1 VAGFFKLGLPDLVHF
16 YALRTKGQKIAARLN
31 KSTSST
37 FVKLSKEVK
46 ESLRFWQAY
55 FTAWDGSCK
64 ITLSH
69 GPCAKWDD
77 YWWCDAANT
86 KDGWGAGAWSANLR
100 QFMAVKWSTEEKEAA
115 MRKTASSSSFLEG
128 MAMVKTIRSFGP
140 QSMNKSIVIMVDAQ
154 DLAIAFQKGYTREPA
169 LHSQI
174 VLARTC
180 ALTWNLSLSCI
191 QIPGGRNKLA
201 DALSRGK
208 LQQAKCLAEQAHGP
222 GLWTQAPA
230 MAVQPSS
237 FQAL

>member
-1 VAGFFKLGLPDLVHF
+1 
-16 YALRTKGQKIAARLN
+16 
-31 KSTSST
+31 
-37 FVKLSKEVK
+37 
-46 ESLRFWQAY
+46 
-55 FTAWDGSCK
+55 
-64 ITLSH
+64 
-69 GPCAKWDD
+69 
-77 YWWCDAANT
+77 
-86 KDGWGAGAWSANLR
+86 
-100 QFMAVKWSTEEKEAA
+100 
-115 MRKTASSSSFLEG
+115 MRKTAFSSSFLEG

-222 GLWTQAPA
+222 GPWTKAPA